1 MMAMFDFTFSCSPTS
16 STALGF
22 TQEDGATVGNRYKKT

>member
-1 MMAMFDFTFSCSPTS
+1 MMAMFDITFSCFPTS

-22 TQEDGATVGNRYKKT
+22 TQEDGIRYKKT